1 MKRLQSVLLFILA
14 IFFTLFEARMFY
26 LIHIKN
32 ASFSFSLQY
41 ACIVGAVAFSLAT
54 LIIKL
59 ITKGDKKPSDILFN
73 IKEGNLIRIAM
84 LFTLVAD
91 YYLVILEHTPE
102 NKLRGVSIFLGTQLF
117 IFLHILVND
126 RSKKMRVAQVII
138 RALMSAL
145 IVTAALIV
153 LKDEANALAIISVI
167 YYINL
172 VINLIFAHR
181 SGRGGFLLTVGLILF
196 ALCDINVGLAVLNN
210 MYDGGFPEGSL
221 FYELLHFKY
230 DLVWLFYIPSQ
241 TIIPLSLLFCDKKK
255 A

>member
-1 MKRLQSVLLFILA
+1 
-14 IFFTLFEARMFY
+14 
-26 LIHIKN
+26 
-32 ASFSFSLQY
+32 
-41 ACIVGAVAFSLAT
+41 
-54 LIIKL
+54 
-59 ITKGDKKPSDILFN
+59 
-73 IKEGNLIRIAM
+73 
-84 LFTLVAD
+84 
-91 YYLVILEHTPE
+91 
-102 NKLRGVSIFLGTQLF
+102 
-117 IFLHILVND
+117 
-126 RSKKMRVAQVII
+126 
-138 RALMSAL
+138 MSAL

-153 LKDEANALAIISVI
+153 LNDEANTLAIISVI

-181 SGRGGFLLTVGLILF
+181 SRRGGFLLTVGLILF